1 MNKTAIKNFA
11 IYARNKL
18 IEETTYKAGM
28 YGVTADGIAEPLP
41 QSTADM
47 KIFDIGTKNYAE
59 VSGTELHQREALVRE
74 IQSRAASSDY
84 RTAFDSV
91 IEEVSY
97 TWFNRMIAIRF
108 MEVNDYLPSGV
119 RVLSS
124 DDSAKSE
131 PDIVTEPFDAELDFT
146 EKEQELILQCKDDNR
161 LDELFRMLFIKQCNA
176 LHDILPELF
185 EKTDDYTE
193 LLLTISFTDKDGV
206 VRHLVDDISEGDFDV
221 SSRDDDGN
229 MTGQFEIIGWLYQ
242 YYISDKHDEVVDP
255 LKGKKIKK
263 EDIPAATQ
271 LFTTDWVVKYMVDNS
286 LGRYW
291 IERNPQSRLADKLQF
306 FVIPKD
312 GNIEY
317 IDEKIE
323 PDRLTFFD
331 PCMGSGHILVY
342 AFDVLMEIY
351 LECGYSERDAAVSV
365 AENNLFGLDIDKR
378 AYQLAYFSL
387 MMKVR
392 SHNRRALSKG
402 VRCNVAVIE
411 ESNSIESF
419 YCSGLTDYAEQN
431 RTGEYLVKLY
441 KDATETGSMLR
452 PESVDIEGFSRYI
465 DDIEQRD
472 DQIDFDG
479 VSWLENTLPLLKKLI
494 EQHEILTGRYSVV
507 CTNPPYMNKYD
518 ANLKKFVKDN
528 YKEYSSDLFSIF
540 IYRNFDFCVENGYS
554 ALMTPNVW
562 MFIKSYEQL
571 RRYIVENKSITTL
584 IQMAK
589 GAFFKEATVDICTFV
604 LKNSK
609 VEEKGLYIRLED
621 FKGDMEVQ
629 KEKVLEALGNKNC
642 GYFYESDEKNFTKI
656 PGMPIAY
663 WVSEKIQEDFI
674 NGKELGSIVCPCQGM
689 ATTNNERFLRIW
701 YEVDH
706 CRIGFLLNSED
717 DTLKGFKWFPYNK
730 GGEYRKWYGNNDYI
744 VNFENKGEEICN
756 YIDSHSKVNH
766 KGRVINRDKY
776 FKECITW
783 SKISS
788 GKAAFRYKTKGF
800 IFDVAGT
807 SIFGENRSLSILIG
821 FLNSKLVELF
831 LNALSPTLNYEV
843 GHINSVPI
851 ITSVFNNEEVV
862 ILVTNSIELSKSD
875 WDAFETSWDF
885 KRHPLI

>member
-59 VSGTELHQREALVRE
+59 VSGPELHQREALVRE
-74 IQSRAASSDY
+74 IQSRVASSDY

-124 DDSAKSE
+124 DDSVKSE

-146 EKEQELILQCKDDNR
+146 AKEQEFIMQCKDDNR

-242 YYISDKHDEVVDP
+242 YYISDKHDEIVNIY
-255 LKGKKIKK
+255 KGTVKK

-317 IDEKIE
+317 VDEKIE

-351 LECGYSERDAAVSV
+351 LECGYSERDAAVSI

-392 SHNRRALSKG
+392 SHNRRALSRG
-402 VRCNVAVIE
+402 VRCNVVAIE
-411 ESNSIESF
+411 ESNSIEGF
-419 YCSGLTDYAEQN
+419 YCSGLTDDAEQN
-431 RTGEYLVKLY
+431 RTGEYLVELY
-441 KDATETGSMLR
+441 RDAKETGSMLK
-452 PESVDIEGFSRYI
+452 SKSIDIEGFSRYI
-465 DDIEQRD
+465 EDIEQRD

-479 VSWLENTLPLLKKLI
+479 VSWLENSLPLVKCFI
-494 EQHEILTGRYSVV
+494 RQTRILAGRYNVV
-507 CTNPPYMNKYD
+507 CTNPPYLNKF
-518 ANLKKFVKDN
+518 NTHLKKFVKDT
-528 YKEYSSDLFSIF
+528 YKDYSGDLFSVF
-540 IYRNFDFCVENGYS
+540 IYRNFDFCIENGYC
-554 ALMTPNVW
+554 AFMTPFVW
-562 MFIKSYEQL
+562 MFIKTYENL
-571 RRYIVENKSITTL
+571 RQYIIENKSISTL
-584 IQMAK
+584 VQMEYSAYE
-589 GAFFKEATVDICTFV
+589 EATVPICSFV
-604 LKNSK
+604 LKNGAQTS
-609 VEEKGLYIRLED
+609 KGLYFKLSD
-621 FKGDMEVQ
+621 FKGGMQIQ
-629 KEKVLEALGNKNC
+629 KEKVLEALENKNC

-663 WVSEKIQEDFI
+663 WLVDNDLSNFEGEK
-674 NGKELGSIVCPCQGM
+674 LGAYVDARIGM
-689 ATTNNERFLRIW
+689 ITGDNSRFLRFW
-701 YEVDH
+701 YEVAFNT
-706 CRIGFLLNSED
+706 IGFNMSSNEESVKSRL
-717 DTLKGFKWFPYNK
+717 KWFPYNK
-730 GGEYRKWYGNNDYI
+730 GGNYRKWYGNNEYI
-744 VNFENKGEEICN
+744 VNWFNDGYEMKNDNFSGSRVKSHNYNGEF
-756 YIDSHSKVNH
+756 
-766 KGRVINRDKY
+766 G
-776 FKECITW
+776 FKEGISW
-783 SKISS
+783 SSLTSGSFSCRYSS
-788 GKAAFRYKTKGF
+788 KGF
-800 IFDVAGT
+800 LFDAAGPLCMVLNNKNLWNVLGYLLTKVSDRYLQILNPTINMHPGYLEALPYKDLEDDVVDKIIEDMIFT
-807 SIFGENRSLSILIG
+807 
-821 FLNSKLVELF
+821 
-831 LNALSPTLNYEV
+831 
-843 GHINSVPI
+843 
-851 ITSVFNNEEVV
+851 
-862 ILVTNSIELSKSD
+862 SKSD

-885 KRHPLI
+885 KRHPLV

>member
-18 IEETTYKAGM
+18 IEETKYKAGM

-74 IQSRAASSDY
+74 IQSRATSSDY

-131 PDIVTEPFDAELDFT
+131 PDIVTKPFDAELDFT
-146 EKEQELILQCKDDNR
+146 AKEQEFIMQCKDDNR
-161 LDELFRMLFIKQCNA
+161 LDELLRMLFIKQCNA

-306 FVIPKD
+306 FVTPKD

-317 IDEKIE
+317 VDEKIE

-351 LECGYSERDAAVSV
+351 LECGYSERDAAVSI

-392 SHNRRALSKG
+392 SHNRRALSRG
-402 VRCNVAVIE
+402 VECNVAAIE
-411 ESNSIESF
+411 ESNIIKGF
-419 YCSGLTDYAEQN
+419 YCSGLTEDEEQN
-431 RTGEYLVKLY
+431 RTGEYLVELY
-441 KDATETGSMLR
+441 KDAKETGSMLK

-472 DQIDFDG
+472 DQIDFVG
-479 VSWLENTLPLLKKLI
+479 MSWLENTLPLVKKLI

-528 YKEYSSDLFSIF
+528 YKDYSSDLFSIF

-609 VEEKGLYIRLED
+609 VEEKGRYIRLED

-629 KEKVLEALGNKNC
+629 KEKVLEALENKNC

-663 WVSEKIQEDFI
+663 WVSENFIDSFEQKYVKDFFLPKKGLDSAD
-674 NGKELGSIVCPCQGM
+674 ND
-689 ATTNNERFLRIW
+689 RFVRLW
-701 YEVDH
+701 HEVGVKK
-706 CRIGFLLNSED
+706 IGFNLSHD
-717 DTLKGFKWFPYNK
+717 DVKTSNKKWFPLNS
-730 GGEYRKWYGNNDYI
+730 GGKYRKWYGN
-744 VNFENKGEEICN
+744 FEK
-756 YIDSHSKVNH
+756 
-766 KGRVINRDKY
+766 VINWEHNGLEINAFPNAYVRAKDFY
-776 FKECITW
+776 FIECLTW
-783 SKISS
+783 TKISS
-788 GKAAFRYKTKGF
+788 SKFGIRYSPKGF
-800 IFDVAGT
+800 IFDSAGQ
-807 SIFGENRSLSILIG
+807 SIFMMKESLWYLLGLLSSGYAYSVLELLNPTMNYQVGDIG
-821 FLNSKLVELF
+821 NVPFKKNERVFTDVEK
-831 LNALSPTLNYEV
+831 V
-843 GHINSVPI
+843 VKNSV
-851 ITSVFNNEEVV
+851 EM
-862 ILVTNSIELSKSD
+862 SKID

-885 KRHPLI
+885 KRHPLV

>member
-124 DDSAKSE
+124 DDSAKPE

-146 EKEQELILQCKDDNR
+146 AKEQEFIMQCKDDNK

-193 LLLTISFTDKDGV
+193 MLLTISFTDKDSV

-242 YYISDKHDEVVDP
+242 YYISDKHDEIVNIY
-255 LKGKKIKK
+255 KGTVKK

-306 FVIPKD
+306 FVTPKD

-323 PDRLTFFD
+323 PGRLTFFD

-351 LECGYSERDAAVSV
+351 LECGYSERDAAVSI

-392 SHNRRALSKG
+392 SHNRRALSRG
-402 VRCNVAVIE
+402 IRCNVAAVE
-411 ESNSIESF
+411 ESNDIEGF
-419 YCSGLTDYAEQN
+419 YCSGLTDDEEQN
-431 RTGEYLVKLY
+431 RTGEYLVELY
-441 KDATETGSMLR
+441 RDAKETGSMLK
-452 PESVDIEGFSRYI
+452 SKSIDIEGFSRYI
-465 DDIEQRD
+465 EDIEQRD
-472 DQIDFDG
+472 DQIDF
-479 VSWLENTLPLLKKLI
+479 VCMSWLENTLPLVKKLVA
-494 EQHEILTGRYSVV
+494 QHEILAGRYSVV
-507 CTNPPYMNKYD
+507 CTNPPYLNKF
-518 ANLKKFVKDN
+518 NTHLKKFVKDT
-528 YKEYSSDLFSIF
+528 YKDYSGDLFSVF
-540 IYRNFDFCVENGYS
+540 MYRNFNFCIENGYC
-554 ALMTPNVW
+554 AFMTPFVW
-562 MFIKSYEQL
+562 MFIKTYENL
-571 RRYIVENKSITTL
+571 RQYIIESKSISTL
-584 IQMAK
+584 VQMEYSAYE
-589 GAFFKEATVDICTFV
+589 EATVPICSFV
-604 LKNSK
+604 LKNGAQTS
-609 VEEKGLYIRLED
+609 KGLYFKLSD
-621 FKGDMEVQ
+621 FKGGMQIQ
-629 KEKVLEALGNKNC
+629 KEKVLEALENKDC

-663 WVSEKIQEDFI
+663 WLVDNDLSNFEGEK
-674 NGKELGSIVCPCQGM
+674 LGAYVDARIGM
-689 ATTNNERFLRIW
+689 ITGDNSRFLRFW
-701 YEVDH
+701 YEVAFNT
-706 CRIGFLLNSED
+706 IGFNMSSNEESVKSRL
-717 DTLKGFKWFPYNK
+717 KWFPYNK
-730 GGEYRKWYGNNDYI
+730 GGNYRKWYGNNEYI
-744 VNFENKGEEICN
+744 VNWFNDGYEMKNDNFSGSRVKSHNYNGEF
-756 YIDSHSKVNH
+756 
-766 KGRVINRDKY
+766 G
-776 FKECITW
+776 FKEGISW
-783 SKISS
+783 SSLTS
-788 GKAAFRYKTKGF
+788 GSFSCRYSPKGF
-800 IFDVAGT
+800 LFDAAGPLCMVLDNKNLWKVLGYLLTKVSDRYLQILNPTINMHPGYLEALPYKDLEDDVVDKIIEDMIF
-807 SIFGENRSLSILIG
+807 I
-821 FLNSKLVELF
+821 SKL
-831 LNALSPTLNYEV
+831 
-843 GHINSVPI
+843 
-851 ITSVFNNEEVV
+851 
-862 ILVTNSIELSKSD
+862 D

-885 KRHPLI
+885 KRHPLV

>member
-124 DDSAKSE
+124 DDSAKLE

-351 LECGYSERDAAVSV
+351 LECGYSERDAAVSI

-419 YCSGLTDYAEQN
+419 YCSGLTDDAEQN
-431 RTGEYLVKLY
+431 RTGEYLVELY
-441 KDATETGSMLR
+441 KDAKETGSMLR
-452 PESVDIEGFSRYI
+452 PEILDIEGFSRYI
-465 DDIEQRD
+465 EEIEQRD

-479 VSWLENTLPLLKKLI
+479 VPWLENTLPLVKKLAA
-494 EQHEILTGRYSVV
+494 QHEILTGRYSVV

-571 RRYIVENKSITTL
+571 RRYIVENKSIITL

-629 KEKVLEALGNKNC
+629 KEKVLEALENKNC
-642 GYFYESDEKNFTKI
+642 GYFYESDEKNFIKI

-663 WVSEKIQEDFI
+663 WVSDKCIKTFEVG
-674 NGKELGSIVCPCQGM
+674 NLLGSISSPKTGM
-689 ATTNNERFLRIW
+689 TTGDNNRFLRMW
-701 YEVDH
+701 YEVDVNKSKFDANSSVDAKASLKKWFSYCKGGGYMKWYGYNEYVINWENDGYEIKNNIKENGMKAASVRSEALYFKQFITWSAVTSGKFS
-706 CRIGFLLNSED
+706 CRISQKGALFDSGGSSIKVDNQIYYIMALLNSTIGQFYLDINNATINYQPGDIANIPVITMNED
-717 DTLKGFKWFPYNK
+717 SISVLVNDCI
-730 GGEYRKWYGNNDYI
+730 NNA
-744 VNFENKGEEICN
+744 
-756 YIDSHSKVNH
+756 
-766 KGRVINRDKY
+766 KY
-776 FKECITW
+776 
-783 SKISS
+783 
-788 GKAAFRYKTKGF
+788 
-800 IFDVAGT
+800 
-807 SIFGENRSLSILIG
+807 
-821 FLNSKLVELF
+821 
-831 LNALSPTLNYEV
+831 
-843 GHINSVPI
+843 
-851 ITSVFNNEEVV
+851 
-862 ILVTNSIELSKSD
+862 D

>member
-124 DDSAKSE
+124 DDGAKSE
-131 PDIVTEPFDAELDFT
+131 PDIVTEPFDTELDFT
-146 EKEQELILQCKDDNR
+146 AKEQDFIMQCKDDNR

-176 LHDILPELF
+176 LHDILPKLF

-206 VRHLVDDISEGDFDV
+206 VRHLVDDISEEDFDV

-242 YYISDKHDEVVDP
+242 YYISDKHDEIVNIY
-255 LKGKKIKK
+255 KGTVKK

-306 FVIPKD
+306 FVTPKD

-317 IDEKIE
+317 VDEKIE

-351 LECGYSERDAAVSV
+351 LECGYSERDAAVSI

-392 SHNRRALSKG
+392 SHNRRALSRG
-402 VRCNVAVIE
+402 VECNVAAIE
-411 ESNSIESF
+411 ESNGIEGF
-419 YCSGLTDYAEQN
+419 YCSGLTDDAEQN
-431 RTGEYLVKLY
+431 KTGEYLVEFY
-441 KDATETGSMLR
+441 RDAKETGSMLR

-465 DDIEQRD
+465 EDIEQRD

-479 VSWLENTLPLLKKLI
+479 VSWLENSLPLVKCFI
-494 EQHEILTGRYSVV
+494 RQTRILEGRYSVV
-507 CTNPPYMNKYD
+507 CTNPPYLNKF
-518 ANLKKFVKDN
+518 NTHLKKFVKDT
-528 YKEYSSDLFSIF
+528 YKDYSGDLFSVF
-540 IYRNFDFCVENGYS
+540 MYRNFDFCIKNGYC
-554 ALMTPNVW
+554 AFMTPFVW
-562 MFIKSYEQL
+562 MFIKTYENL
-571 RRYIVENKSITTL
+571 RQYIIESKSISTL
-584 IQMAK
+584 VQMEYSAYE
-589 GAFFKEATVDICTFV
+589 EATVPICSFV
-604 LKNSK
+604 LKNGAQTS
-609 VEEKGLYIRLED
+609 KGLYLKLSD
-621 FKGDMEVQ
+621 FKGGMQIQ
-629 KEKVLEALGNKNC
+629 KEKVLEALENKNC

-663 WVSEKIQEDFI
+663 WFNDQIMYIYK
-674 NGKELGSIVCPCQGM
+674 NGTALGELAAPRKGNS
-689 ATTNNERFLRIW
+689 TSDNNRFLRLW
-701 YEVDH
+701 YEVAIDK
-706 CRIGFLLNSED
+706 IN
-717 DTLKGFKWFPYNK
+717 FKKTKIVLQESIDKRWYPYNK
-730 GGEYRKWYGNNDYI
+730 GGGYRKWYGYNEYIIDWYNDAY
-744 VNFENKGEEICN
+744 EIRQIKSAVIAN
-756 YIDSHSKVNH
+756 YQ
-766 KGRVINRDKY
+766 Y
-776 FKECITW
+776 FMKPGLTW
-783 SKISS
+783 STLSS
-788 GKAAFRYKTKGF
+788 KNFSIRWFDEGYIFDNGGCCIFDLEEKRRYVIALLNSNVFKF
-800 IFDVAGT
+800 IF
-807 SIFGENRSLSILIG
+807 SQ
-821 FLNSKLVELF
+821 LN
-831 LNALSPTLNYEV
+831 PTLNFQSGEV
-843 GHINSVPI
+843 AKFPVMYKPDNQIDELAHHN
-851 ITSVFNNEEVV
+851 
-862 ILVTNSIELSKSD
+862 VTLSKTEYD
-875 WDAFETSWDF
+875 CFETSWDF
-885 KRHPLI
+885 KRHPLV

>member
-41 QSTADM
+41 QFTADM

-59 VSGTELHQREALVRE
+59 VSGPELHQREALVRE
-74 IQSRAASSDY
+74 IQSRVASSDY

-146 EKEQELILQCKDDNR
+146 EKEQEFIMQCKDDNR

-206 VRHLVDDISEGDFDV
+206 VRHLVNDISEGDFNV

-242 YYISDKHDEVVDP
+242 YYISDKHDEIVNIY
-255 LKGKKIKK
+255 KGTVKK

-291 IERNPQSRLADKLQF
+291 IERNPHSRLADKLKF
-306 FVIPKD
+306 FMTPKD

-351 LECGYSERDAAVSV
+351 LECGYSERDAAVSI

-392 SHNRRALSKG
+392 SYNRRALSRG
-402 VRCNVAVIE
+402 VECNVAAIE
-411 ESNSIESF
+411 ESNGIEGF
-419 YCSGLTDYAEQN
+419 YCSGLTADAEQN
-431 RTGEYLVKLY
+431 RTGEYLVELY
-441 KDATETGSMLR
+441 KDAKETGSMLR

-465 DDIEQRD
+465 EAIEQRD
-472 DQIDFDG
+472 EQIDFVG
-479 VSWLENTLPLLKKLI
+479 MSWLENTLPLVKCFI
-494 EQHEILTGRYSVV
+494 RQTRILEGKYSVV
-507 CTNPPYMNKYD
+507 CTNPPYLNKY
-518 ANLKKFVKDN
+518 NTHLKKFVKDT
-528 YKEYSSDLFSIF
+528 YKDYSGDLFSVF
-540 IYRNFDFCVENGYS
+540 MYRNFDFCIENGYC
-554 ALMTPNVW
+554 AFMTPFVW
-562 MFIKSYEQL
+562 MFIKTYENL
-571 RRYIVENKSITTL
+571 RQYIIENKSISTL
-584 IQMAK
+584 VQMEYSAYE
-589 GAFFKEATVDICTFV
+589 EATVPICSFV
-604 LKNSK
+604 LKNGAQTS
-609 VEEKGLYIRLED
+609 KGLYFKLSD
-621 FKGDMEVQ
+621 FKGGMQIQ
-629 KEKVLEALGNKNC
+629 KEKVLEALENKNC

-663 WVSEKIQEDFI
+663 WVSSQFIKLYSNDTIGKIAKPRQGLATGWNDYFVRRWFEVSL
-674 NGKELGSIVCPCQGM
+674 GKISFHSSDIRM
-689 ATTNNERFLRIW
+689 AKLS
-701 YEVDH
+701 
-706 CRIGFLLNSED
+706 GL
-717 DTLKGFKWFPYNK
+717 KWFPYNK
-730 GGEYRKWYGNNDYI
+730 GGDFRKWYGNDYFI
-744 VNFENKGEEICN
+744 VNWENDGALIRN
-756 YIDSHSKVNH
+756 FH
-766 KGRVINRDKY
+766 DKTGKLKSRPQNTQFY
-776 FKECITW
+776 FRKCISW
-783 SKISS
+783 SLISSSKI
-788 GKAAFRYKTKGF
+788 AFRYKPEGN
-800 IFDVAGT
+800 IFDVAGMSCFT
-807 SIFGENRSLSILIG
+807 DEHMYYLLA
-821 FLNSKLVELF
+821 LCNSKIATTVLAVI
-831 LNALSPTLNYEV
+831 APTINFQV
-843 GHINSVPI
+843 GDIANIP
-851 ITSVFNNEEVV
+851 V
-862 ILVTNSIELSKSD
+862 ILDINTEDILENITNQNIKISKDD

>member
-18 IEETTYKAGM
+18 IEEITYKAGL

-59 VSGTELHQREALVRE
+59 VSGTELRQREALVRE
-74 IQSRAASSDY
+74 IQSRAASSEY
-84 RTAFDSV
+84 RAAFDSV

-146 EKEQELILQCKDDNR
+146 AKEQEFIMQCKDDNR

-242 YYISDKHDEVVDP
+242 YYISDKHDEIVNIY
-255 LKGKKIKK
+255 KGTVKK

-317 IDEKIE
+317 VDEKIE

-351 LECGYSERDAAVSV
+351 LECGYSERDAAVSI

-392 SHNRRALSKG
+392 SHNRRALSRG
-402 VRCNVAVIE
+402 VRCNVVAIE
-411 ESNSIESF
+411 ESNSIEGF
-419 YCSGLTDYAEQN
+419 YCSGLTDDAEQN
-431 RTGEYLVKLY
+431 RTGEYLVELY
-441 KDATETGSMLR
+441 RDAKETGSMLK
-452 PESVDIEGFSRYI
+452 SKSIDIEGFSRYI
-465 DDIEQRD
+465 EDIEQRD

-479 VSWLENTLPLLKKLI
+479 VSWLENSLPLVKCFI
-494 EQHEILTGRYSVV
+494 RQTRILAGRYNVV
-507 CTNPPYMNKYD
+507 CTNPPYLNKF
-518 ANLKKFVKDN
+518 NTHLKKFVKDT
-528 YKEYSSDLFSIF
+528 YKDYSGDLFSVF
-540 IYRNFDFCVENGYS
+540 IYRNFDFCIENGYC
-554 ALMTPNVW
+554 AFMTPFVW
-562 MFIKSYEQL
+562 MFIKTYENL
-571 RRYIVENKSITTL
+571 RQYIIENKSISTL
-584 IQMAK
+584 VQMEYSAYE
-589 GAFFKEATVDICTFV
+589 EATVPICSFV
-604 LKNSK
+604 LKNGAQTS
-609 VEEKGLYIRLED
+609 KGLYFKLSD
-621 FKGDMEVQ
+621 FKGGMQIQ
-629 KEKVLEALGNKNC
+629 KEKVIEALENKNC
-642 GYFYESDEKNFTKI
+642 GYFYESDENNFTKI

-663 WVSEKIQEDFI
+663 WFNDQIMDIYK
-674 NGKELGSIVCPCQGM
+674 NGTALGELAAPRKGNS
-689 ATTNNERFLRIW
+689 TSDNNRFLRLW
-701 YEVDH
+701 YEVAIDK
-706 CRIGFLLNSED
+706 INFKK
-717 DTLKGFKWFPYNK
+717 TKIVLKESIDKRWYPYNK
-730 GGEYRKWYGNNDYI
+730 GGGYRKWYGYNEYIIDWYNDAY
-744 VNFENKGEEICN
+744 EIRQIKSAVIAN
-756 YIDSHSKVNH
+756 YQ
-766 KGRVINRDKY
+766 Y
-776 FKECITW
+776 FMKPGLTW
-783 SKISS
+783 STLSS
-788 GKAAFRYKTKGF
+788 KNFSIRWFDEGYIFDNGGCCIFDLEEKRRYVIALLNSNVFKF
-800 IFDVAGT
+800 IF
-807 SIFGENRSLSILIG
+807 SQ
-821 FLNSKLVELF
+821 LN
-831 LNALSPTLNYEV
+831 PTLNFQSGEV
-843 GHINSVPI
+843 AKFP
-851 ITSVFNNEEVV
+851 V
-862 ILVTNSIELSKSD
+862 IYKLDNQIDALAQHNVTLSKTEYD
-875 WDAFETSWDF
+875 CFETSWDF

>member
-59 VSGTELHQREALVRE
+59 VSGTELHQREALVSE

-146 EKEQELILQCKDDNR
+146 EREQEFILQCKDDNR

-206 VRHLVDDISEGDFDV
+206 VRHLVDDINEGDFDV

-242 YYISDKHDEVVDP
+242 YYISDKHDEIVNIYKDTV
-255 LKGKKIKK
+255 KK

-291 IERNPQSRLADKLQF
+291 IERNPQSRLADKLQL
-306 FVIPKD
+306 FVTPKD

-351 LECGYSERDAAVSV
+351 LECGYSERDAAVSI

-392 SHNRRALSKG
+392 SHNRRALSRG

-411 ESNSIESF
+411 ESNVIEGF
-419 YCSGLTDYAEQN
+419 CCNGLTDDAKQN
-431 RTGEYLVKLY
+431 RTGEYLVDLY
-441 KDATETGSMLR
+441 KDAKETGSMLR
-452 PESVDIEGFSRYI
+452 PESVDIECFSRYI

-472 DQIDFDG
+472 EQINF
-479 VSWLENTLPLLKKLI
+479 VSMSWLENTLPLIKCFI
-494 EQHEILTGRYSVV
+494 RQTRILEGRYSVV
-507 CTNPPYMNKYD
+507 CTNPPYLNKY
-518 ANLKKFVKDN
+518 NTHLKKFVKDT
-528 YKEYSSDLFSIF
+528 YKDYSGDLFSVF
-540 IYRNFDFCVENGYS
+540 MYRNFDFCIENGYC
-554 ALMTPNVW
+554 AFMTPFVW
-562 MFIKSYEQL
+562 MFIKTYENL
-571 RRYIVENKSITTL
+571 RQYIIENKSISTL
-584 IQMAK
+584 VQMEYSAYE
-589 GAFFKEATVDICTFV
+589 EATVPICSFV
-604 LKNSK
+604 LKNGAQTS
-609 VEEKGLYIRLED
+609 KGLYFKLSD
-621 FKGDMEVQ
+621 FKGGMQIQ
-629 KEKVLEALGNKNC
+629 KEKVLEALKNKKC
-642 GYFYESDEKNFTKI
+642 GYFYESDENNFTKI

-663 WVSEKIQEDFI
+663 WVSAKVYTIFKNSRCLGNIVPTKKGLDTGD
-674 NGKELGSIVCPCQGM
+674 NGK
-689 ATTNNERFLRIW
+689 FLRYW
-701 YEVDH
+701 YEVDNNKFGI
-706 CRIGFLLNSED
+706 RYSSKSTFEKDIQ
-717 DTLKGFKWFPYNK
+717 KWAPHDK
-730 GGEYRKWYGNNDYI
+730 GGDFRRWYGNN
-744 VNFENKGEEICN
+744 EW
-756 YIDSHSKVNH
+756 
-766 KGRVINRDKY
+766 VINWENNGYELRNSKANLRSEKYY
-776 FKECITW
+776 FKNAITW
-783 SKISS
+783 GSLSS
-788 GKAAFRYKTKGF
+788 GKINFRYSDYGAISNTAGSSVYPDNNYF
-800 IFDVAGT
+800 YYIALLNSVVMQFMVDIVSPTINYSAGT
-807 SIFGENRSLSILIG
+807 I
-821 FLNSKLVELF
+821 
-831 LNALSPTLNYEV
+831 ALLP
-843 GHINSVPI
+843 
-851 ITSVFNNEEVV
+851 VV
-862 ILVTNSIELSKSD
+862 IHQKGSFDIEEKSQECCELSRKD
-875 WDAFETSWDF
+875 WDAFEPSWDF
-885 KRHPLI
+885 KRHPLV

>member
-28 YGVTADGIAEPLP
+28 YGVTADGIAAPLP

-84 RTAFDSV
+84 RTVFDSV
-91 IEEVSY
+91 IEEVAY

-119 RVLSS
+119 RALSS

-131 PDIVTEPFDAELDFT
+131 PDIVTKPFDAELDFT
-146 EKEQELILQCKDDNR
+146 AKEQEFILQCKDDNR
-161 LDELFRMLFIKQCNA
+161 LDGLFRMLFIKQCNA

-221 SSRDDDGN
+221 SRRDDDGN

-242 YYISDKHDEVVDP
+242 YYISDKHDEIVNIY
-255 LKGKKIKK
+255 KGTVKK

-286 LGRYW
+286 LGRFW
-291 IERNPQSRLADKLQF
+291 IERNPQSKLADKLQF
-306 FVIPKD
+306 FVTPKD

-351 LECGYSERDAAVSV
+351 LECGYSERDAAVSI

-392 SHNRRALSKG
+392 SHNRRALSRG
-402 VRCNVAVIE
+402 VRCNVAAIE
-411 ESNSIESF
+411 ESNGVEGF
-419 YCSGLTDYAEQN
+419 YCSGLTDDVEQN
-431 RTGEYLVKLY
+431 KTGEYLVELY
-441 KDATETGSMLR
+441 RDAKETGSMLR
-452 PESVDIEGFSRYI
+452 PKSVDIENFSRYI
-465 DDIEQRD
+465 EEIEQRD
-472 DQIDFDG
+472 DQIDFVG
-479 VSWLENTLPLLKKLI
+479 MSWLENTLPLIKCFI
-494 EQHEILTGRYSVV
+494 RQTRILEGRYNVV
-507 CTNPPYMNKYD
+507 CTNPPYLNKY
-518 ANLKKFVKDN
+518 NTHLKKFVKDT
-528 YKEYSSDLFSIF
+528 YKDYSGDLFSVF
-540 IYRNFDFCVENGYS
+540 MYHNFDFCIENGYC
-554 ALMTPNVW
+554 AFMTPFVW
-562 MFIKSYEQL
+562 MFIKTYENL
-571 RRYIVENKSITTL
+571 RQYIIENKSISTL
-584 IQMAK
+584 VQMEYSAYE
-589 GAFFKEATVDICTFV
+589 EATVPICSFV
-604 LKNSK
+604 LKNGAQTS
-609 VEEKGLYIRLED
+609 KGLYFKLSD
-621 FKGDMEVQ
+621 FKGGMQIQ
-629 KEKVLEALGNKNC
+629 KEKVLEALENKNC

-663 WVSEKIQEDFI
+663 WLVDNDLSNFEGEK
-674 NGKELGSIVCPCQGM
+674 LGAYVDARIGM
-689 ATTNNERFLRIW
+689 ITGDNSRFLRFW
-701 YEVDH
+701 YEVAFNT
-706 CRIGFLLNSED
+706 IGFNMSSNEESVKSRL
-717 DTLKGFKWFPYNK
+717 KWFPYNK
-730 GGEYRKWYGNNDYI
+730 GGNYRKWYGNNEYI
-744 VNFENKGEEICN
+744 VNWFNDGYEMKNDNFSGSRVKSHN
-756 YIDSHSKVNH
+756 YN
-766 KGRVINRDKY
+766 GGFG
-776 FKECITW
+776 FKEGISW
-783 SKISS
+783 SSLTSGSFSCRYSS
-788 GKAAFRYKTKGF
+788 KGF
-800 IFDVAGT
+800 LFDAAGPLCMVLNNKNLWKVLGYLLTKVSDRYLQILNPTINMHPGYLEALPYKDLEDDVVDKIIEDMIFT
-807 SIFGENRSLSILIG
+807 
-821 FLNSKLVELF
+821 
-831 LNALSPTLNYEV
+831 
-843 GHINSVPI
+843 
-851 ITSVFNNEEVV
+851 
-862 ILVTNSIELSKSD
+862 SKSD

-885 KRHPLI
+885 KRHPLV

>member
-124 DDSAKSE
+124 DDSVKSE
-131 PDIVTEPFDAELDFT
+131 PDIVTEPFDTELDFT
-146 EKEQELILQCKDDNR
+146 AKEQDFIMQCKDDNR
-161 LDELFRMLFIKQCNA
+161 LDELFRMLFIKQCNV

-221 SSRDDDGN
+221 SSRDDNGN

-242 YYISDKHDEVVDP
+242 YYISDKHDEIVNIY
-255 LKGKKIKK
+255 KGTVKK

-306 FVIPKD
+306 FVTPKD

-317 IDEKIE
+317 VDEKIE

-351 LECGYSERDAAVSV
+351 LECGYSERDAAVSI

-392 SHNRRALSKG
+392 SHNRRALSRG
-402 VRCNVAVIE
+402 VECNVAAIE
-411 ESNSIESF
+411 ESNGIEGF
-419 YCSGLTDYAEQN
+419 YCSGLTDDAEQN
-431 RTGEYLVKLY
+431 KTGEYLVEFY
-441 KDATETGSMLR
+441 RDAKEMGSMLR

-465 DDIEQRD
+465 EDIEQRD

-479 VSWLENTLPLLKKLI
+479 VSWLENSLPLVKCFI
-494 EQHEILTGRYSVV
+494 RQTRILEGRYSVV
-507 CTNPPYMNKYD
+507 CTNPPYLNKF
-518 ANLKKFVKDN
+518 NTHLKKFVKDT
-528 YKEYSSDLFSIF
+528 YKDYSGDLFSVF
-540 IYRNFDFCVENGYS
+540 MYRNFDFCIENGYC
-554 ALMTPNVW
+554 AFMTPFVW
-562 MFIKSYEQL
+562 MFIKTYENL
-571 RRYIVENKSITTL
+571 RQYIIESKSISTL
-584 IQMAK
+584 VQMEYSAYE
-589 GAFFKEATVDICTFV
+589 EATVPICSFV
-604 LKNSK
+604 LKNGAQTS
-609 VEEKGLYIRLED
+609 KGLYFKLSD
-621 FKGDMEVQ
+621 FKGGMQIQ
-629 KEKVLEALGNKNC
+629 KEKVLEALENKSC

-663 WVSEKIQEDFI
+663 WLVDNDFSNFEGEK
-674 NGKELGSIVCPCQGM
+674 LGDYVDARIGM
-689 ATTNNERFLRIW
+689 ITGDNSRFLRFW
-701 YEVDH
+701 YEVAFNT
-706 CRIGFLLNSED
+706 IGFNMSSNEESVKSGL
-717 DTLKGFKWFPYNK
+717 KWFPYNK
-730 GGEYRKWYGNNDYI
+730 GGNYRKWYGNNEYI
-744 VNFENKGEEICN
+744 VNWFNDGYEMKNDNFSGSRVKSHNYNGEF
-756 YIDSHSKVNH
+756 
-766 KGRVINRDKY
+766 G
-776 FKECITW
+776 FKEGISW
-783 SKISS
+783 SSLTS
-788 GKAAFRYKTKGF
+788 GSFSCRYSPKGF
-800 IFDVAGT
+800 LFDAAGPLCMVLNNKSLWKVLGYLLTKVSDRYLQILNPTINMHPGYLESLPYKDLEDDVVDKIIEDMIF
-807 SIFGENRSLSILIG
+807 I
-821 FLNSKLVELF
+821 SKL
-831 LNALSPTLNYEV
+831 
-843 GHINSVPI
+843 
-851 ITSVFNNEEVV
+851 
-862 ILVTNSIELSKSD
+862 D

-885 KRHPLI
+885 KRHPLV

>member
-47 KIFDIGTKNYAE
+47 KIFDIGTKNYTE
-59 VSGTELHQREALVRE
+59 VSGTELHQREALVKE

-124 DDSAKSE
+124 DDSVKSE

-146 EKEQELILQCKDDNR
+146 AKEQEFIMQCKDDNR

-242 YYISDKHDEVVDP
+242 YYISDKHDEIVNIY
-255 LKGKKIKK
+255 KGTVKK

-317 IDEKIE
+317 VDEKIE

-351 LECGYSERDAAVSV
+351 LECGYSERDAAVSI

-392 SHNRRALSKG
+392 SHNRRALSRG
-402 VRCNVAVIE
+402 VRCNVVAIE
-411 ESNSIESF
+411 ESNSIEGF
-419 YCSGLTDYAEQN
+419 YCSGLTDDAEQN
-431 RTGEYLVKLY
+431 RTGEYLVELY
-441 KDATETGSMLR
+441 RDAKETGSMLK
-452 PESVDIEGFSRYI
+452 SKSIDIEGFSRYI
-465 DDIEQRD
+465 EDIEQRD

-479 VSWLENTLPLLKKLI
+479 VSWLENSLPLVKCFI
-494 EQHEILTGRYSVV
+494 RQTRILAGRYNVV
-507 CTNPPYMNKYD
+507 CTNPPYLNKF
-518 ANLKKFVKDN
+518 NTHLKKFVKDT
-528 YKEYSSDLFSIF
+528 YKDYSGDLFSVF
-540 IYRNFDFCVENGYS
+540 IYRNFDFCIENGYC
-554 ALMTPNVW
+554 AFMTPFVW
-562 MFIKSYEQL
+562 MFIKTYENL
-571 RRYIVENKSITTL
+571 RQYIIENKSISTL
-584 IQMAK
+584 VQMEYSAYE
-589 GAFFKEATVDICTFV
+589 EATVPICSFV
-604 LKNSK
+604 LKNGAQTS
-609 VEEKGLYIRLED
+609 KGLYFKLSD
-621 FKGDMEVQ
+621 FKGGMQIQ
-629 KEKVLEALGNKNC
+629 KEKVIEALENKNC
-642 GYFYESDEKNFTKI
+642 GYFYESDENNFTKI

-663 WVSEKIQEDFI
+663 WFNDQIMDIYK
-674 NGKELGSIVCPCQGM
+674 NGTALGELAAPRKGNS
-689 ATTNNERFLRIW
+689 TSDNNRFLRLW
-701 YEVDH
+701 YEVAIDK
-706 CRIGFLLNSED
+706 INFKK
-717 DTLKGFKWFPYNK
+717 TKIVLKESIDKRWYPYNK
-730 GGEYRKWYGNNDYI
+730 GGGYRKWYGYNEYIIDWYNDAY
-744 VNFENKGEEICN
+744 EIRQIKSAVIAN
-756 YIDSHSKVNH
+756 YQ
-766 KGRVINRDKY
+766 Y
-776 FKECITW
+776 FMKPGLTW
-783 SKISS
+783 STLSS
-788 GKAAFRYKTKGF
+788 KNFSIRWFDEGYIFDNGGCCIFDLEEKRRYVIALLNSNVFKF
-800 IFDVAGT
+800 IF
-807 SIFGENRSLSILIG
+807 SQ
-821 FLNSKLVELF
+821 LN
-831 LNALSPTLNYEV
+831 PTLNFQSGEV
-843 GHINSVPI
+843 AKFP
-851 ITSVFNNEEVV
+851 V
-862 ILVTNSIELSKSD
+862 IYKPDNQIDALAQHNVTLSKTEYD
-875 WDAFETSWDF
+875 CFETSWDF

>member
-124 DDSAKSE
+124 DDSAKLE

-306 FVIPKD
+306 FVTPKD

-351 LECGYSERDAAVSV
+351 LECGYSERDAAVSI

-392 SHNRRALSKG
+392 SHNRRALSRG

-411 ESNSIESF
+411 ESNVIEGF
-419 YCSGLTDYAEQN
+419 CCNGLTDDAKQN
-431 RTGEYLVKLY
+431 RTGEYLVDLY
-441 KDATETGSMLR
+441 KDAKETGSMLR
-452 PESVDIEGFSRYI
+452 PEPVDIESFSRYI
-465 DDIEQRD
+465 ENIEHRD
-472 DQIDFDG
+472 DQRDFDG
-479 VSWLENTLPLLKKLI
+479 VSWLENTLPLLEKLI
-494 EQHEILTGRYSVV
+494 TQHEILAGRYNVV

-528 YKEYSSDLFSIF
+528 YKDYSSDLFSIF

-621 FKGDMEVQ
+621 FKGNMEVQ
-629 KEKVLEALGNKNC
+629 KEKVLEALESKNC

-663 WVSEKIQEDFI
+663 WVSENII
-674 NGKELGSIVCPCQGM
+674 NCFKEKSISDYLDPRRGLQTGNANLFV
-689 ATTNNERFLRIW
+689 
-701 YEVDH
+701 
-706 CRIGFLLNSED
+706 
-717 DTLKGFKWFPYNK
+717 
-730 GGEYRKWYGNNDYI
+730 RKWY
-744 VNFENKGEEICN
+744 E
-756 YIDSHSKVNH
+756 IDSIKGGLNPSLKNELTRKKWILFNSGGKFRRWYGNIIDVVNWE
-766 KGRVINRDKY
+766 KNGADIKAFAGSIIPSEDRY
-776 FKECITW
+776 FDEIVSW
-783 SKISS
+783 NKISS
-788 GKAAFRYKTKGF
+788 GMISVRYQPSGIIPGDASPFLHSTSKETDKLLY
-800 IFDVAGT
+800 IMALMNSKVAG
-807 SIFGENRSLSILIG
+807 ELIY
-821 FLNSKLVELF
+821 L
-831 LNALSPTLNYEV
+831 LSPTLNFEV
-843 GHINSVPI
+843 GNISRIPTI
-851 ITSVFNNEEVV
+851 ISQDKAIVE
-862 ILVTNSIELSKSD
+862 LVKKCIRISKKD
-875 WDAFETSWDF
+875 WDAFETSWAF
-885 KRHPLI
+885 NRHTLI

>member
-59 VSGTELHQREALVRE
+59 VSGPELHQREALVRE
-74 IQSRAASSDY
+74 IQSRVASSDY

-131 PDIVTEPFDAELDFT
+131 PDIVTKPFDAELDFT
-146 EKEQELILQCKDDNR
+146 EKEQEFILQCKDDNR

-185 EKTDDYTE
+185 EKTYDYTE

-242 YYISDKHDEVVDP
+242 YYISDKHDEIVNIY
-255 LKGKKIKK
+255 KGTVKK

-317 IDEKIE
+317 VDEKIE

-351 LECGYSERDAAVSV
+351 LECGYSERDAAVSI

-392 SHNRRALSKG
+392 SHNRRALSRG
-402 VRCNVAVIE
+402 VRCNVVAIE
-411 ESNSIESF
+411 ESNSIEGF
-419 YCSGLTDYAEQN
+419 YCSGLTDDAEQN
-431 RTGEYLVKLY
+431 RTGEYLVELY
-441 KDATETGSMLR
+441 RDAKETGSMLK
-452 PESVDIEGFSRYI
+452 SKSIDIEGFSRYI
-465 DDIEQRD
+465 EDIEQRD

-479 VSWLENTLPLLKKLI
+479 VSWLENSLPLVKCFI
-494 EQHEILTGRYSVV
+494 RQTRILAGRYNVV
-507 CTNPPYMNKYD
+507 CTNPPYLNKF
-518 ANLKKFVKDN
+518 NTHLKKFVKDT
-528 YKEYSSDLFSIF
+528 YKDYSGDLFSVF
-540 IYRNFDFCVENGYS
+540 IYRNFDFCIENGYC
-554 ALMTPNVW
+554 AFMTPFVW
-562 MFIKSYEQL
+562 MFIKTYENL
-571 RRYIVENKSITTL
+571 RQYIIENKSISTL
-584 IQMAK
+584 VQMEYSAYE
-589 GAFFKEATVDICTFV
+589 EATVPICSFV
-604 LKNSK
+604 LKNGAQTS
-609 VEEKGLYIRLED
+609 KGLYFKLSD
-621 FKGDMEVQ
+621 FKGGMQIQ
-629 KEKVLEALGNKNC
+629 KEKVLEALENKNC

-663 WVSEKIQEDFI
+663 WLVDNDLSNFEGEK
-674 NGKELGSIVCPCQGM
+674 LGAYVDARIGM
-689 ATTNNERFLRIW
+689 ITGDNSRFLRFW
-701 YEVDH
+701 YEVAFNT
-706 CRIGFLLNSED
+706 IGFNMSSNEESVKSRL
-717 DTLKGFKWFPYNK
+717 KWFPYNK
-730 GGEYRKWYGNNDYI
+730 GGNYRKWYGNNEYI
-744 VNFENKGEEICN
+744 VNWFNDGYEMKNDNFSGSRVKSHNYNGEF
-756 YIDSHSKVNH
+756 
-766 KGRVINRDKY
+766 G
-776 FKECITW
+776 FKEGISW
-783 SKISS
+783 SSLTSGSFSCRYSS
-788 GKAAFRYKTKGF
+788 KGF
-800 IFDVAGT
+800 LFDAAGPLCMVLNNKNLWNVLGYLLTKVSDRYLQILNPTINMHPGYLEALPYKDLEDDVVDKIIEDMIFT
-807 SIFGENRSLSILIG
+807 
-821 FLNSKLVELF
+821 
-831 LNALSPTLNYEV
+831 
-843 GHINSVPI
+843 
-851 ITSVFNNEEVV
+851 
-862 ILVTNSIELSKSD
+862 SKSD

-885 KRHPLI
+885 KRHPLV

>member
-18 IEETTYKAGM
+18 IEETMYKADM

-59 VSGTELHQREALVRE
+59 VSGTELHQRGALVRE

-91 IEEVSY
+91 IEEVAY

-131 PDIVTEPFDAELDFT
+131 PDIVTKPFDAELDFT
-146 EKEQELILQCKDDNR
+146 EKEQEFILQCKDDNR

-242 YYISDKHDEVVDP
+242 YYISDKHDEIVNIY
-255 LKGKKIKK
+255 KGTVKK

-306 FVIPKD
+306 FVTPKD

-342 AFDVLMEIY
+342 AFDLLMEIY
-351 LECGYSERDAAVSV
+351 LECGYSERDAAVSI

-402 VRCNVAVIE
+402 IRCNVAAIE
-411 ESNSIESF
+411 ESNSIGGF
-419 YCSGLTDYAEQN
+419 CCSGLTDDEEQN
-431 RTGEYLVKLY
+431 RTGEYLVELY
-441 KDATETGSMLR
+441 KEAKETGSMLR
-452 PESVDIEGFSRYI
+452 PESVDIENFSRYI

-479 VSWLENTLPLLKKLI
+479 VSWLENTLPLVKCFI
-494 EQHEILTGRYSVV
+494 RQTRILEGRYNVV
-507 CTNPPYMNKYD
+507 CTNPPYLNKY
-518 ANLKKFVKDN
+518 NTHLKKFVKDA
-528 YKEYSSDLFSIF
+528 YKDYSGDLFSVF
-540 IYRNFDFCVENGYS
+540 MYRNFDFCIENGYC
-554 ALMTPNVW
+554 AFMTPFVW
-562 MFIKSYEQL
+562 MFIKTYENL
-571 RRYIVENKSITTL
+571 RQYIIENKSISTL
-584 IQMAK
+584 VQMEYSAYE
-589 GAFFKEATVDICTFV
+589 EATVPICSFV
-604 LKNSK
+604 LKNGAQTS
-609 VEEKGLYIRLED
+609 KGLYFKLSD
-621 FKGDMEVQ
+621 FKGGMQIQ
-629 KEKVLEALGNKNC
+629 KEKVLEALENKNC
-642 GYFYESDEKNFTKI
+642 GYFYESDGKKFTKI

-663 WVSEKIQEDFI
+663 WVSEKIIGNFLKNDKLDEYVKSSVGIQT
-674 NGKELGSIVCPCQGM
+674 G
-689 ATTNNERFLRIW
+689 NNNKFLRLW
-701 YEVDH
+701 WEVKKNNILFNISSVDET
-706 CRIGFLLNSED
+706 FSSE
-717 DTLKGFKWFPYNK
+717 KWFSYNK
-730 GGEYRKWYGNNDYI
+730 GGEFRKWYGNNETI
-744 VNFENKGEEICN
+744 INWKNNGEEIKK
-756 YIDSHSKVNH
+756 YSVLTGNH
-766 KGRVINRDKY
+766 YQEYSDDLK
-776 FKECITW
+776 FKSLITW
-783 SKISS
+783 SRITS
-788 GKAAFRYKTKGF
+788 GIPAFRVKEKGF
-800 IFDVAGT
+800 LSDMAGFSLYPYNTLNIKYILGFCNSIVAKEYLK
-807 SIFGENRSLSILIG
+807 F
-821 FLNSKLVELF
+821 
-831 LNALSPTLNYEV
+831 LSPTINIMIGNVISLPLNFLNDYKKDV
-843 GHINSVPI
+843 DRIVSTLI
-851 ITSVFNNEEVV
+851 FT
-862 ILVTNSIELSKSD
+862 SKSD

-885 KRHPLI
+885 ERHPLI

>member
-59 VSGTELHQREALVRE
+59 VSGPELHQREALVRE
-74 IQSRAASSDY
+74 IQSRVASSDY

-146 EKEQELILQCKDDNR
+146 EKEQEFIMQCKDDNR
-161 LDELFRMLFIKQCNA
+161 LDELFRMLFIKQCNV

-242 YYISDKHDEVVDP
+242 YYISDKHDEIVNIY
-255 LKGKKIKK
+255 KGTVKK

-306 FVIPKD
+306 LVTPKD

-342 AFDVLMEIY
+342 AFDVRMEIY
-351 LECGYSERDAAVSV
+351 LECGYSERDAAVSI
-365 AENNLFGLDIDKR
+365 AENNLFGLDIDKK

-392 SHNRRALSKG
+392 SHNRRALSRG
-402 VRCNVAVIE
+402 VECNVAAIE
-411 ESNSIESF
+411 ESNIIKVF
-419 YCSGLTDYAEQN
+419 YCSGLTDDEEQN
-431 RTGEYLVKLY
+431 KTGKYLVELY
-441 KDATETGSMLR
+441 RDAKETGSMLN
-452 PESVDIEGFSRYI
+452 PKSIDIEGFSRYI
-465 DDIEQRD
+465 EDIEQRD

-479 VSWLENTLPLLKKLI
+479 MSWLENTLPLVKCFI
-494 EQHEILTGRYSVV
+494 RQTRILEGRYSVV
-507 CTNPPYMNKYD
+507 CTNPPYLNKF
-518 ANLKKFVKDN
+518 NTHLKKFVKDT
-528 YKEYSSDLFSIF
+528 YKDYSGDLFSVF
-540 IYRNFDFCVENGYS
+540 MYRNFDFCIENGYC
-554 ALMTPNVW
+554 AFMTPFVW
-562 MFIKSYEQL
+562 MFIKTYENL
-571 RRYIVENKSITTL
+571 RQYIIESKSISTL
-584 IQMAK
+584 VQMEYSAYE
-589 GAFFKEATVDICTFV
+589 EATVPICSFV
-604 LKNSK
+604 LKNGAQTS
-609 VEEKGLYIRLED
+609 KGLYFKLSD
-621 FKGDMEVQ
+621 FKGGMQIQ
-629 KEKVLEALGNKNC
+629 KEKVLEALKNKNC

-663 WVSEKIQEDFI
+663 WFNDQIMYIYK
-674 NGKELGSIVCPCQGM
+674 NGTALGELAAPRKGNS
-689 ATTNNERFLRIW
+689 TSDNNRFLRLW
-701 YEVDH
+701 YEVAIDK
-706 CRIGFLLNSED
+706 IN
-717 DTLKGFKWFPYNK
+717 FKKTKIVLQESIDKRWYPYNK
-730 GGEYRKWYGNNDYI
+730 GGGYRKWYGYNEYIIDWYNDAY
-744 VNFENKGEEICN
+744 EIRQIKSAVIAN
-756 YIDSHSKVNH
+756 YQ
-766 KGRVINRDKY
+766 Y
-776 FKECITW
+776 FMKPGLTW
-783 SKISS
+783 STLSS
-788 GKAAFRYKTKGF
+788 KNFSIRWFDEGYIFDNGGCCIFDLDEKRRYVIALLNSNVFKF
-800 IFDVAGT
+800 IF
-807 SIFGENRSLSILIG
+807 SQ
-821 FLNSKLVELF
+821 LN
-831 LNALSPTLNYEV
+831 PTLNFQSGEV
-843 GHINSVPI
+843 AKFPVIYKPD
-851 ITSVFNNEEVV
+851 NE
-862 ILVTNSIELSKSD
+862 IDALAQHNVTLSKAEYD
-875 WDAFETSWDF
+875 CFETSWDF

>member
-59 VSGTELHQREALVRE
+59 VSGTELHQREALVSE

-146 EKEQELILQCKDDNR
+146 EREQEFILQCKDDNR

-206 VRHLVDDISEGDFDV
+206 VRHLVDDINEGDFDV

-242 YYISDKHDEVVDP
+242 YYISDKHDEIVNIY
-255 LKGKKIKK
+255 KGTVKK

-291 IERNPQSRLADKLQF
+291 IERNPQSRLADKLQL
-306 FVIPKD
+306 FVTPKD

-351 LECGYSERDAAVSV
+351 LECGYSERDAAVSI

-392 SHNRRALSKG
+392 SHNRRALSRG

-411 ESNSIESF
+411 ESNVIEGF
-419 YCSGLTDYAEQN
+419 CCNGLTDDAEQN
-431 RTGEYLVKLY
+431 RTGEYLVDLY
-441 KDATETGSMLR
+441 KDAKETGSMLR
-452 PESVDIEGFSRYI
+452 PESVDIECFSRYI

-479 VSWLENTLPLLKKLI
+479 VSWLENTLPLIKCFI
-494 EQHEILTGRYSVV
+494 RQTRILEGRYSVV
-507 CTNPPYMNKYD
+507 CTNPPYLNKY
-518 ANLKKFVKDN
+518 NTHLKKFVKDT
-528 YKEYSSDLFSIF
+528 YKDYSGDLFSVF
-540 IYRNFDFCVENGYS
+540 MYRNFDFCIENGYC
-554 ALMTPNVW
+554 AFMTPFVW
-562 MFIKSYEQL
+562 MFIKTYENL
-571 RRYIVENKSITTL
+571 RQYIIENKSISTL
-584 IQMAK
+584 VQMEYSAYE
-589 GAFFKEATVDICTFV
+589 EATVPICSFV
-604 LKNSK
+604 LKNGAQTS
-609 VEEKGLYIRLED
+609 KGLYFKLSD
-621 FKGDMEVQ
+621 FKGGMQIQ
-629 KEKVLEALGNKNC
+629 KEKVLEALKNKKC
-642 GYFYESDEKNFTKI
+642 GYFYESDENNFTKI

-663 WVSEKIQEDFI
+663 WVSAKVYTIFKNSRCLGNIVPTKKGLDTGD
-674 NGKELGSIVCPCQGM
+674 NGK
-689 ATTNNERFLRIW
+689 FLRYW
-701 YEVDH
+701 YEVDNNKFGI
-706 CRIGFLLNSED
+706 RYSSKSTFEKDIQ
-717 DTLKGFKWFPYNK
+717 KWAPHDK
-730 GGEYRKWYGNNDYI
+730 GGDFRRWYGNN
-744 VNFENKGEEICN
+744 EW
-756 YIDSHSKVNH
+756 
-766 KGRVINRDKY
+766 VINWENNGYELRNSKANLRSEKYY
-776 FKECITW
+776 FKNAITW
-783 SKISS
+783 GSLSS
-788 GKAAFRYKTKGF
+788 GKINFRYSDYGAISNTAGSSVYPDNNYF
-800 IFDVAGT
+800 YYIALLNSVVMQFMVDIVSPTINYSAGT
-807 SIFGENRSLSILIG
+807 I
-821 FLNSKLVELF
+821 
-831 LNALSPTLNYEV
+831 ALLP
-843 GHINSVPI
+843 
-851 ITSVFNNEEVV
+851 VV
-862 ILVTNSIELSKSD
+862 IHQKGSFDIEEKSQECCELSRKD
-875 WDAFETSWDF
+875 WDAFEPSWDF
-885 KRHPLI
+885 KRHPLV

>member
-59 VSGTELHQREALVRE
+59 VSGTELHQRGALVRE

-91 IEEVSY
+91 IEEVAY
-97 TWFNRMIAIRF
+97 TWFNRVIAIRF

-131 PDIVTEPFDAELDFT
+131 PDIVTKTFEAELDFT
-146 EKEQELILQCKDDNR
+146 EKEQEFILQCKDDNR

-206 VRHLVDDISEGDFDV
+206 VRHLVDDINEGDFDV

-242 YYISDKHDEVVDP
+242 YYISDKHDEIVNIY
-255 LKGKKIKK
+255 KGTVKK

-291 IERNPQSRLADKLQF
+291 IERNPQSRLADKLQL
-306 FVIPKD
+306 FVTPKD

-351 LECGYSERDAAVSV
+351 LECGYSERDAAVSI

-392 SHNRRALSKG
+392 SHNRRALSRG

-411 ESNSIESF
+411 ESNVIEGF
-419 YCSGLTDYAEQN
+419 CCNGLTDDAKQN
-431 RTGEYLVKLY
+431 RTGEYLVDLY
-441 KDATETGSMLR
+441 KDAKETGSMLR
-452 PESVDIEGFSRYI
+452 PESVDIECFSRYI

-472 DQIDFDG
+472 EQINF
-479 VSWLENTLPLLKKLI
+479 VSMSWLENTLPLIKCFI
-494 EQHEILTGRYSVV
+494 RQTRILEGRYSVV
-507 CTNPPYMNKYD
+507 CTNPPYLNKY
-518 ANLKKFVKDN
+518 NTHLKKFVKDT
-528 YKEYSSDLFSIF
+528 YKDYSGDLFSVF
-540 IYRNFDFCVENGYS
+540 MYRNFDFCIENGYC
-554 ALMTPNVW
+554 AFMTPFVW
-562 MFIKSYEQL
+562 MFIKTYENL
-571 RRYIVENKSITTL
+571 RQYIIENKSISTL
-584 IQMAK
+584 VQMEYSAYE
-589 GAFFKEATVDICTFV
+589 EATVPICSFV
-604 LKNSK
+604 LKNGAQTS
-609 VEEKGLYIRLED
+609 KGLYFKLSD
-621 FKGDMEVQ
+621 FKGGMQIQ
-629 KEKVLEALGNKNC
+629 KEKVLEALENKNC
-642 GYFYESDEKNFTKI
+642 GYFYESDEKNFIKI

-663 WVSEKIQEDFI
+663 WFNDQIMYIYK
-674 NGKELGSIVCPCQGM
+674 NGTALGELAAPRKGNS
-689 ATTNNERFLRIW
+689 TSDNNRFLRLW
-701 YEVDH
+701 YEVA
-706 CRIGFLLNSED
+706 IYKIN
-717 DTLKGFKWFPYNK
+717 FKKTKIVLQESIDKRWYPYNK
-730 GGEYRKWYGNNDYI
+730 GGGYRKWYGYNEYIIDWYNDAY
-744 VNFENKGEEICN
+744 EIRQIKSAVIAN
-756 YIDSHSKVNH
+756 YQ
-766 KGRVINRDKY
+766 Y
-776 FKECITW
+776 FMKPGLTW
-783 SKISS
+783 STLSS
-788 GKAAFRYKTKGF
+788 KNFSIRWFDEGYIFDNGGCCIFDLDEKRRYVIALLNSNVFKF
-800 IFDVAGT
+800 IF
-807 SIFGENRSLSILIG
+807 SQ
-821 FLNSKLVELF
+821 LN
-831 LNALSPTLNYEV
+831 PTLNFQSGEV
-843 GHINSVPI
+843 AKFPVIYKPD
-851 ITSVFNNEEVV
+851 NE
-862 ILVTNSIELSKSD
+862 IDALAQHNVTLSKAEYD
-875 WDAFETSWDF
+875 CFETSWDF

>member
-59 VSGTELHQREALVRE
+59 VSGTELRQREALVRE
-74 IQSRAASSDY
+74 IQSRAASSEY
-84 RTAFDSV
+84 RAAFDSV

-146 EKEQELILQCKDDNR
+146 AKEQEFIMQCKDDNR

-185 EKTDDYTE
+185 EKTYDYTE

-242 YYISDKHDEVVDP
+242 YYISDKHDEIVNIY
-255 LKGKKIKK
+255 KGTVKK

-317 IDEKIE
+317 VDEKIE

-351 LECGYSERDAAVSV
+351 LECGYSERDAAVSI

-392 SHNRRALSKG
+392 SHNRRALSRG
-402 VRCNVAVIE
+402 VRCNVVAIE
-411 ESNSIESF
+411 ESNSIEGF
-419 YCSGLTDYAEQN
+419 YCSGLTDDAEQN
-431 RTGEYLVKLY
+431 RTGEYLVELY
-441 KDATETGSMLR
+441 RDAKETGSMLK
-452 PESVDIEGFSRYI
+452 SKSIDIEGFSRYI
-465 DDIEQRD
+465 EDIEQRD

-479 VSWLENTLPLLKKLI
+479 VSWLENSLPLVKCFI
-494 EQHEILTGRYSVV
+494 RQTRILAGRYNVV
-507 CTNPPYMNKYD
+507 CTNPPYLNKF
-518 ANLKKFVKDN
+518 NTHLKKFVKDT
-528 YKEYSSDLFSIF
+528 YKDYSGDLFSVF
-540 IYRNFDFCVENGYS
+540 IYRNFDFCIENGYC
-554 ALMTPNVW
+554 AFMTPFVW
-562 MFIKSYEQL
+562 MFIKTYENL
-571 RRYIVENKSITTL
+571 RQYIIENKSISTL
-584 IQMAK
+584 VQMEYSAYE
-589 GAFFKEATVDICTFV
+589 EATVPICSFV
-604 LKNSK
+604 LKNGAQTS
-609 VEEKGLYIRLED
+609 KGLYFKLSD
-621 FKGDMEVQ
+621 FKGGMQIQ
-629 KEKVLEALGNKNC
+629 KEKVLEALENKNC

-663 WVSEKIQEDFI
+663 WLVDNDLSNFEGEK
-674 NGKELGSIVCPCQGM
+674 LGAYVDARIGM
-689 ATTNNERFLRIW
+689 ITGDNSRFLRFW
-701 YEVDH
+701 YEVA
-706 CRIGFLLNSED
+706 
-717 DTLKGFKWFPYNK
+717 FKK
-730 GGEYRKWYGNNDYI
+730 
-744 VNFENKGEEICN
+744 
-756 YIDSHSKVNH
+756 
-766 KGRVINRDKY
+766 
-776 FKECITW
+776 
-783 SKISS
+783 S
-788 GKAAFRYKTKGF
+788 GT
-800 IFDVAGT
+800 T
-807 SIFGENRSLSILIG
+807 E
-821 FLNSKLVELF
+821 
-831 LNALSPTLNYEV
+831 
-843 GHINSVPI
+843 
-851 ITSVFNNEEVV
+851 
-862 ILVTNSIELSKSD
+862 
-875 WDAFETSWDF
+875 
-885 KRHPLI
+885 

>member
-47 KIFDIGTKNYAE
+47 KIFDIGTKNYTE
-59 VSGTELHQREALVRE
+59 VSGTELHQREALVKE

-124 DDSAKSE
+124 DDSVKSE

-146 EKEQELILQCKDDNR
+146 EKEQEFILQCKDDNR

-242 YYISDKHDEVVDP
+242 YYISDKHDEIVNIY
-255 LKGKKIKK
+255 KGTVKK

-317 IDEKIE
+317 VDEKIE

-351 LECGYSERDAAVSV
+351 LECGYSERDAAVSI

-392 SHNRRALSKG
+392 SHNRRALSRG
-402 VRCNVAVIE
+402 VRCNVVAIE
-411 ESNSIESF
+411 ESNSIEGF
-419 YCSGLTDYAEQN
+419 YCSGLTDDAEQN
-431 RTGEYLVKLY
+431 RTGEYLVELY
-441 KDATETGSMLR
+441 RDAKETGSMLK
-452 PESVDIEGFSRYI
+452 SKSIDIEGFSRYI
-465 DDIEQRD
+465 EDIEQRD

-479 VSWLENTLPLLKKLI
+479 VSWLENSLPLVKCFI
-494 EQHEILTGRYSVV
+494 RQTRILAGRYNVV
-507 CTNPPYMNKYD
+507 CTNPPYLNKF
-518 ANLKKFVKDN
+518 NTHLKKFVKDT
-528 YKEYSSDLFSIF
+528 YKDYSGDLFSVF
-540 IYRNFDFCVENGYS
+540 IYRNFDFCIENGYC
-554 ALMTPNVW
+554 AFMTPFVW
-562 MFIKSYEQL
+562 MFIKTYENL
-571 RRYIVENKSITTL
+571 RQYIIENKSISTL
-584 IQMAK
+584 VQMEYSAYE
-589 GAFFKEATVDICTFV
+589 EATVPICSFV
-604 LKNSK
+604 LKNGAQTS
-609 VEEKGLYIRLED
+609 KGLYFKLSD
-621 FKGDMEVQ
+621 FKGGMQIQ
-629 KEKVLEALGNKNC
+629 KEKVIEALENKNC
-642 GYFYESDEKNFTKI
+642 GYFYESDENNFTKI

-663 WVSEKIQEDFI
+663 WFNDQIMDIYK
-674 NGKELGSIVCPCQGM
+674 NGTALGELAAPRKGNS
-689 ATTNNERFLRIW
+689 TSDNNRFLRLW
-701 YEVDH
+701 YEVAIDK
-706 CRIGFLLNSED
+706 INFKK
-717 DTLKGFKWFPYNK
+717 TKIVLKESIDKRWYPYNK
-730 GGEYRKWYGNNDYI
+730 GGGYRKWYGYNEYIIDWYNDAY
-744 VNFENKGEEICN
+744 EIRQIKSAVIAN
-756 YIDSHSKVNH
+756 YQ
-766 KGRVINRDKY
+766 Y
-776 FKECITW
+776 FMKPGLTW
-783 SKISS
+783 STLSS
-788 GKAAFRYKTKGF
+788 KNFSIRWFDEGYIFDNGGCCIFDLEEKRRYVIALLNSNVFKF
-800 IFDVAGT
+800 IF
-807 SIFGENRSLSILIG
+807 SQ
-821 FLNSKLVELF
+821 LN
-831 LNALSPTLNYEV
+831 PTLNFQSGEV
-843 GHINSVPI
+843 AKFP
-851 ITSVFNNEEVV
+851 V
-862 ILVTNSIELSKSD
+862 IYKPDNQIDALAQHNVTLSKTEYD
-875 WDAFETSWDF
+875 CFETSWDF

>member
-28 YGVTADGIAEPLP
+28 YGVSLDGIAEPLP

-91 IEEVSY
+91 IEEISY

-131 PDIVTEPFDAELDFT
+131 PDIVTEPFDTELDFT
-146 EKEQELILQCKDDNR
+146 AKEQEFIMQCKDDNR

-206 VRHLVDDISEGDFDV
+206 VRHLVDDISEEDFDV

-242 YYISDKHDEVVDP
+242 YYISDKHDEIVNIY
-255 LKGKKIKK
+255 KGTVKK

-306 FVIPKD
+306 FVTPKD

-351 LECGYSERDAAVSV
+351 LECGYSERDAAVSI

-392 SHNRRALSKG
+392 SHNRRALSRG
-402 VRCNVAVIE
+402 VRCNVTAIE
-411 ESNSIESF
+411 ESNSIEGF
-419 YCSGLTDYAEQN
+419 YCSGLTDDAEKN
-431 RTGEYLVKLY
+431 RTGEYLVELY
-441 KDATETGSMLR
+441 KDAKETGSMLR
-452 PESVDIEGFSRYI
+452 PESVDIESFNRYI
-465 DDIEQRD
+465 EGIEQRD
-472 DQIDFDG
+472 EQIDFVG
-479 VSWLENTLPLLKKLI
+479 MSWLENTLPLIKCFI
-494 EQHEILTGRYSVV
+494 RQTMILEGRYSVV
-507 CTNPPYMNKYD
+507 CTNPPYLNKY
-518 ANLKKFVKDN
+518 NTHLKKFVKDT
-528 YKEYSSDLFSIF
+528 YKDYSGDLFSVF
-540 IYRNFDFCVENGYS
+540 MYRNFDFCIENGYC
-554 ALMTPNVW
+554 AFMTPFVW
-562 MFIKSYEQL
+562 MFIKTYENL
-571 RRYIVENKSITTL
+571 RQYIIENKSISTL
-584 IQMAK
+584 VQMEYSAYE
-589 GAFFKEATVDICTFV
+589 EATVPICSFV
-604 LKNSK
+604 LKNGAQTS
-609 VEEKGLYIRLED
+609 KGLYFKLSD
-621 FKGDMEVQ
+621 FKGGMQIQ
-629 KEKVLEALGNKNC
+629 KEKVLEALKNKNC

-663 WVSEKIQEDFI
+663 WLVHNDLSNFEGEK
-674 NGKELGSIVCPCQGM
+674 LGAYVDARIGM
-689 ATTNNERFLRIW
+689 ITGDNSRFLRFW
-701 YEVDH
+701 YEVAFNT
-706 CRIGFLLNSED
+706 IGFNVSSNEESVKSRL
-717 DTLKGFKWFPYNK
+717 KWFPYNK
-730 GGEYRKWYGNNDYI
+730 GGNYRKWYGNNEYI
-744 VNFENKGEEICN
+744 VNWFNDGYEMKNDNFSGSRVKSHNYNGEF
-756 YIDSHSKVNH
+756 
-766 KGRVINRDKY
+766 G
-776 FKECITW
+776 FKEGISW
-783 SKISS
+783 SSLTS
-788 GKAAFRYKTKGF
+788 GSFSCRYSPKGF
-800 IFDVAGT
+800 LFDAAGPLCMVLDNKNLWKVLGYLLTKVSDRYLQILNPTINMHPGYLEALPYKDLEDDVVDKIIEDMIF
-807 SIFGENRSLSILIG
+807 I
-821 FLNSKLVELF
+821 SKL
-831 LNALSPTLNYEV
+831 
-843 GHINSVPI
+843 
-851 ITSVFNNEEVV
+851 
-862 ILVTNSIELSKSD
+862 D

-885 KRHPLI
+885 KRHPLL